1 MWRAEHQCGQGDSG
15 EHGQDSEFSHDSHP
29 EFAPVGPRSP
39 SRIVLVAGA
48 CQEFG
53 VPNLRS
59 LSSGL
64 DWVMKRC
71 LQLVRGIL
79 GRPLIGG
86 VEPVAASCG
95 RIVSTVAVP
104 IVQRDTATLSRR
116 MPVTGRCPHRCGLR
130 DGETD
135 RPSSQA
141 DRLAKTMSAAAADT
155 SGRWAIGTYS
165 HSSMSGRPSAGRPTP
180 VRAWLQSLAGC
191 AGSPRR
197 CCPRSRDFPAH
208 WCRARGGVG

>member
-1 MWRAEHQCGQGDSG
+1 
-15 EHGQDSEFSHDSHP
+15 
-29 EFAPVGPRSP
+29 
-39 SRIVLVAGA
+39 VAGA

-141 DRLAKTMSAAAADT
+141 DRSLGPLLCGQDLS
-155 SGRWAIGTYS
+155 
-165 HSSMSGRPSAGRPTP
+165 PSPGL
-180 VRAWLQSLAGC
+180 RANHLRLRRLAGLDLDP
-191 AGSPRR
+191 ASALQDWLPASSVSDDDLRLYRR
-197 CCPRSRDFPAH
+197 AQEIGLGQFVGRHHCCLEALR
-208 WCRARGGVG
+208 